1 MGPRL
6 SSWSLSPVNRSFKT
20 TRVRE
25 ELSPAQIKDRDHL
38 YLILKFKET
47 FLTLHVQKAFLKVKR
62 SGVNLFIGFFA
73 RIQFG

>member
-25 ELSPAQIKDRDHL
+25 ALSPAQIKDRDHL

-47 FLTLHVQKAFLKVKR
+47 SLTLHVQKAFLKVKR
-62 SGVNLFIGFFA
+62 SSVNLFIGFFA